1 MYCSLFGLYR
11 VKMGKQFWIRIVK
24 YFQTNKAVKCTI
36 PGFFLS
42 QVYSSNLKVY
52 AVPNNALKKKD
63 QTFKHIHE
71 YDKIN
76 AFIEILFIHFIRNTS
91 IPLPM
96 GDGSPQDS

>member
-1 MYCSLFGLYR
+1 ML
-11 VKMGKQFWIRIVK
+11 
-24 YFQTNKAVKCTI
+24 

-76 AFIEILFIHFIRNTS
+76 AFIEIYSFIS
-91 IPLPM
+91 
-96 GDGSPQDS
+96 

>member
-1 MYCSLFGLYR
+1 ML
-11 VKMGKQFWIRIVK
+11 
-24 YFQTNKAVKCTI
+24 

-52 AVPNNALKKKD
+52 AVPNTNALKKKD